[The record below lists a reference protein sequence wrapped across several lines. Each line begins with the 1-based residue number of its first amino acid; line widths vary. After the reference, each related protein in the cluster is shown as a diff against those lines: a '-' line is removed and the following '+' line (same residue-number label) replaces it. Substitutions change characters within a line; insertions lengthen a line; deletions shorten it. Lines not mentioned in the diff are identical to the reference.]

1 MIKQY
6 LKQAWR
12 LLKENPLLSSISII
26 GTALAICMI
35 MVMVMSHEVKN
46 APFPPETNRDR
57 TLYVKWMTAQMNQ
70 GATSNGPMA
79 YSLAKAGFK
88 ELTIP
93 EAVTIVSAFEPKAL
107 ASIPAEKTAQSY
119 DKMLTDEAFW
129 QVFDFSFVAGKPYTK
144 ADVDAGLKVAVITE
158 KMAKQLFQTTS
169 VVGKTLLLN
178 YTNYTVCGVVKDVS
192 TLATAAYSQVWVPLT
207 SQGVYKDETNKIT
220 GRYRVFI
227 LAKDKSDFPVIKEE
241 AEKLR
246 RKYNESL
253 PAYEAIYKEQPDNHF
268 AYINRKYA
276 NVAPEMNKI
285 ISQLI
290 IVLSL
295 MLVVPAINLSSMTGS
310 RMRKRM
316 SELGVRRAFGATKST
331 LIFQILWESLLQTL
345 LGGLLGL
352 TLSLGAAYA
361 FKGIIYSNSTMASQL
376 GDTAIDFRALL
387 SPIIFVYAFLFCILL
402 NLLSAIIPAWRASRK
417 PIVDSILSK

>member
-6 LKQAWR
+6 LIQAWR

-46 APFPPETNRDR
+46 ASFPPEVNRDR
-57 TLYVKWMTAQMNQ
+57 TLYVKYMAARINKKISDL
-70 GATSNGPMA
+70 GAVGYTI
-79 YSLAKAGFK
+79 AKSGFK
-88 ELTIP
+88 ELTTP
-93 EAVTIVSAFEPKAL
+93 EAVTIISAFEPKAL
-107 ASIPAEKTAQSY
+107 ASIPGSKNAQSY

-129 QVFDFSFVAGKPYTK
+129 QVFDFSYVAGKPYTK

-158 KMAKQLFQTTS
+158 KMAKQLFQTTD

-178 YTNYTVCGVVKDVS
+178 YTDYTVCGVVKDVS

-220 GRYRVFI
+220 GRYRVYI
-227 LAKDKSDFPVIKEE
+227 LAKDKSDFPIIKEE
-241 AEKLR
+241 VERLR

-253 PAYEAIYKEQPDNHF
+253 TDYDVVYSNQPDTHF
-268 AYINRKYA
+268 VYTNRKAA
-276 NVAPEMNKI
+276 NVVPNMTKI
-285 ISQLI
+285 VSQF
-290 IVLSL
+290 IVVIAL
-295 MLVVPAINLSSMTGS
+295 MLIVPAINLSSMTGS

-316 SELGVRRAFGATKST
+316 SELGVRRAFGATKSN
-331 LIFQILWESLLQTL
+331 LMLQVLWESMLQTL
-345 LGGLLGL
+345 LGGIVGL
-352 TLSLGAAYA
+352 ALSFVAAYA
-361 FKGIIYSNSTMASQL
+361 FKGVIYSNSAMASQM
-376 GDTAIDFRALL
+376 GDTTIDFGALL
-387 SPIIFVYAFLFCILL
+387 NPIIFVYAFLFCILL
-402 NLLSAIIPAWRASRK
+402 NLLSAIIPAWRTSRR

>member
-6 LKQAWR
+6 LIQAWR

-35 MVMVMSHEVKN
+35 MVMVMSYEVKN

-88 ELTIP
+88 ELTTP

-158 KMAKQLFQTTS
+158 KMAKQLFKTTN
-169 VVGKTLLLN
+169 VVGKTVLLN
-178 YTNYTVCGVVKDVS
+178 YTDYTVCGVVKDVS

-227 LAKDKSDFPVIKEE
+227 LAKDKNDFPIIKEE

-253 PAYEAIYKEQPDNHF
+253 PAYEAIYKEQPEGHF

-276 NVAPEMNKI
+276 NVAPEMDKI
-285 ISQLI
+285 IIQF
-290 IVLSL
+290 IVVIAL

-316 SELGVRRAFGATKST
+316 SELGVRRAFGATKGY
-331 LIFQILWESLLQTL
+331 LMLQVLWESMLQTL
-345 LGGLLGL
+345 LGGIVGL
-352 TLSLGAAYA
+352 VFSIVAAFA
-361 FKGIIYSNSTMASQL
+361 FKGVIYSNSAMASQM
-376 GDTAIDFRALL
+376 GDTKIDFGALL
-387 SPIIFVYAFLFCILL
+387 TPIIFLYAFLFCILL
-402 NLLSAIIPAWRASRK
+402 NLLSAIIPAWRTSRK

>member
-6 LKQAWR
+6 LIQAWR

-46 APFPPETNRDR
+46 ASFPPEVNRDR
-57 TLYVKWMTAQMNQ
+57 TLYVKWMTAQINE

-88 ELTIP
+88 ELTTP

-107 ASIPAEKTAQSY
+107 ASIPAEKIAQSY

-158 KMAKQLFQTTS
+158 KMAKQLFQTTD

-178 YTNYTVCGVVKDVS
+178 YTDYTVCGVVKDVS

-220 GRYRVFI
+220 GRYRVYI
-227 LAKDKSDFPVIKEE
+227 LAKDKSDFPIIKEE
-241 AEKLR
+241 AERLR
-246 RKYNESL
+246 KKYNESL
-253 PAYEAIYKEQPDNHF
+253 PAYEAIYKEQPEGHF

-276 NVAPEMNKI
+276 NITPEMNKI

-290 IVLSL
+290 IVIAL
-295 MLVVPAINLSSMTGS
+295 MLIVPAINLSSMTGS

-316 SELGVRRAFGATKST
+316 SELGVRRAFGATKSN
-331 LIFQILWESLLQTL
+331 LMLQVLWESMLQTL
-345 LGGLLGL
+345 LGGIVGL
-352 TLSLGAAYA
+352 ALSVVAAYA
-361 FKGIIYSNSTMASQL
+361 FKGVIYSNSTMASQM
-376 GDTAIDFRALL
+376 GDTTIDFGALL
-387 SPIIFVYAFLFCILL
+387 NPIIFVYAFLFCILL
-402 NLLSAIIPAWRASRK
+402 NLLSAIIPAWRTSQK

>member
-6 LKQAWR
+6 LIQAWR

-88 ELTIP
+88 ELTTP

-107 ASIPAEKTAQSY
+107 ASIPGSKNAQSY

-144 ADVDAGLKVAVITE
+144 VDVDAGLKVAVITE
-158 KMAKQLFQTTS
+158 KMAKQLFQTTD

-178 YTNYTVCGVVKDVS
+178 YTEYTVCGVVKDVS
-192 TLATAAYSQVWVPLT
+192 TLATAAYSQVWMPLT

-220 GRYRVFI
+220 GRYRVYI
-227 LAKDKSDFPVIKEE
+227 LAKDKSDFSIIKDE
-241 AEKLR
+241 AESLR
-246 RKYNESL
+246 KKYNESL
-253 PAYEAIYKEQPDNHF
+253 PAYEAIYKEQPEDHF

-276 NVAPEMNKI
+276 NITPEMNKI
-285 ISQLI
+285 IIQF
-290 IVLSL
+290 IVVIAL

-316 SELGVRRAFGATKST
+316 SELGVRRAFGATKSD
-331 LIFQILWESLLQTL
+331 LMLQVLWESMLQTL
-345 LGGLLGL
+345 LGGTLGL
-352 TLSLGAAYA
+352 ILSFVAAYA
-361 FKGIIYSNSTMASQL
+361 FKGVIYSNSAIASQM
-376 GDTAIDFRALL
+376 GDTTINFGALL
-387 SPIIFVYAFLFCILL
+387 NPIIFVYAFLFCILL
-402 NLLSAIIPAWRASRK
+402 NLLSAIIPAWRTSQK